1 MEVKQLDGCTTLL
14 PLCCIASVL
23 TQVARYLTTCMIYS
37 FSLHRKFQKPFS
49 LSQLNL
55 STSRNYS
62 EEEIYRH
69 LNSICEI
76 LEYINTLNGLH
87 TNYEHKYNGS
97 RLTEVAALIAAGAQ
111 VQKDVCS

>member
-1 MEVKQLDGCTTLL
+1 
-14 PLCCIASVL
+14 
-23 TQVARYLTTCMIYS
+23 MIYS
-37 FSLHRKFQKPFS
+37 FSLHRKFQKPFN
-49 LSQLNL
+49 LSQLRL
-55 STSRNYS
+55 SRNYS
-62 EEEIYRH
+62 EEEIYRQ

-111 VQKDVCS
+111 VQKDVCSWVSQFYSITFYIVTVNMNVYSYCTV